1 MSRLDVP
8 QTVKVEWLVRR
19 PEEGGELANPHDPEP
34 QQGARPIR
42 RTSCRS
48 TERCLRVCLLLIRG
62 AVREGLYALALLT
75 LTGAVAS
82 AQPVCPGTA
91 TLTVFVE
98 NLSGTPTI
106 AVELDGELA
115 ADTATCGGSGATSYR
130 ETVTCTGSGVV
141 RCGQL
146 AALQPGTWVHRLS
159 VTVPGSATQQQAQ
172 RLVLVA
178 GSPAEVSNALVW
190 TVYPQTFVVQA
201 ATAAELQARLDA
213 ATAYTRANPGPAL
226 VTFSADAFPG
236 TTAPQRI
243 YLLQPPCSLD
253 VTHNRC
259 SPGGTWDGW
268 TAGVCFLGDRIGVD
282 ALDRSAQPGGVIL
295 SVGTCGRQVLR
306 LYGSDNVL
314 RGLVFEG
321 SRKPNPK
328 PPCQVDTVA
337 MTGARARRNRIEQS
351 LFVGPT
357 CGDTV
362 SVDSDAGQPD
372 DDGPGDNVIVDGRIT
387 NAADKGGK
395 VDCGGFLTI
404 ERTCLHDN
412 RNGGIQSTLGGHVVA
427 IENVVQHNV
436 AGSAQNGL
444 TVKGAADRST
454 LVTEGNVV
462 RFSGGRG
469 LSVTDN
475 AEATFQDD
483 YVADNQFA
491 GSRVETTASGPVD
504 AMPAARF
511 HGVALVCNRQAGLT
525 GTCDP
530 PPGGVEMPCTT
541 VEDCCTGSDGTVDAG
556 CVATTRCA
564 PGSFP
569 SGFGAVIA
577 EAAGH
582 AAPDVSYGDALQ
594 PGRNAFTSNRNTSAG
609 ANFRVPDSTAAVPA
623 EGNQWEHCAT
633 GSPCSNVAQ
642 DISPPD
648 GPIDLG
654 AIPDPRA
661 TDGFGLVRVTP
672 PRPRVGE
679 VVRVYGEVFDAIAG
693 NPVAGTGN
701 CADLPVCAPDG
712 TCPTGP
718 CVSGTC
724 PCSIA
729 SPAVQLRNAQSGAN
743 RIRIEAEDGTVLAD
757 ATGARDFYPDAV
769 TPTMLAFRMPFDCFA
784 PLTLEVSKGDP
795 SGNRSF
801 AFIPLCDPKGCADQP
816 AGTPCDDGDACALD
830 DRCDGNGSCV
840 GGAPLV
846 CDGPCLACDP
856 MAGCV
861 PKPVSAGCDD
871 GDACTTGDHCS
882 GDGNVCVSGQAVVCG
897 GQCLT
902 GACDPLVGCLPKP
915 ADRPC
920 TDGNACTVGDHCSG
934 TANVCVA
941 GAPSVCDGP
950 CLTGICDPQAGCRPK
965 EGVKALTCRVDE
977 CRRAR
982 LHRSLRKLA
991 VLMDQAVEAGK
1002 PPSARRIRRFAGLLA
1017 RCGVSVPPPPLHW
1030 PRGDPGVPSGRGRC
1044 HGGNK
1049 GAER

>member
-75 LTGAVAS
+75 LTAAVAS

-178 GSPAEVSNALVW
+178 GSAAEVSNALVW
-190 TVYPQTFVVQA
+190 TVYPETFAVQA
-201 ATAAELQARLDA
+201 ASAAELQARLDD
-213 ATAYTRANPGPAL
+213 ATAYTRENPGPAL

-236 TTAPQRI
+236 AMTPQRI

-259 SPGGTWDGW
+259 SPDGTWDGW
-268 TAGVCFLGDRIGVD
+268 TAGVCFLGDRIVVD

-295 SVGTCGRQVLR
+295 SVDTCGRQVLR
-306 LYGSDNVL
+306 LYGSENVL

-351 LFVGPT
+351 RFVAPT

-362 SVDSDAGQPD
+362 SVDSDAGQPYD
-372 DDGPGDNVIVDGRIT
+372 
-387 NAADKGGK
+387 
-395 VDCGGFLTI
+395 
-404 ERTCLHDN
+404 
-412 RNGGIQSTLGGHVVA
+412 S
-427 IENVVQHNV
+427 
-436 AGSAQNGL
+436 
-444 TVKGAADRST
+444 GAA
-454 LVTEGNVV
+454 
-462 RFSGGRG
+462 
-469 LSVTDN
+469 
-475 AEATFQDD
+475 
-483 YVADNQFA
+483 NQFA
-491 GSRVETTASGPVD
+491 GSRVETTASVPAD
-504 AMPAARF
+504 AVPAARF

-530 PPGGVEMPCTT
+530 PPGGVEMPCAM

-633 GSPCSNVAQ
+633 GSPCSNVVQ

-672 PRPRVGE
+672 PRPRAGE
-679 VVRVYGEVFDAIAG
+679 VGRVYGEVFDAIAG

-718 CVSGTC
+718 CVNGTC
-724 PCSIA
+724 PCSRGGRRVR
-729 SPAVQLRNAQSGAN
+729 SRRSLRL
-743 RIRIEAEDGTVLAD
+743 RW
-757 ATGARDFYPDAV
+757 
-769 TPTMLAFRMPFDCFA
+769 TMSHWYVR
-784 PLTLEVSKGDP
+784 
-795 SGNRSF
+795 
-801 AFIPLCDPKGCADQP
+801 P
-816 AGTPCDDGDACALD
+816 AGWLPSEG
-830 DRCDGNGSCV
+830 RCEGVDLPSRRV
-840 GGAPLV
+840 PESEAP
-846 CDGPCLACDP
+846 
-856 MAGCV
+856 
-861 PKPVSAGCDD
+861 
-871 GDACTTGDHCS
+871 
-882 GDGNVCVSGQAVVCG
+882 
-897 GQCLT
+897 
-902 GACDPLVGCLPKP
+902 PKP
-915 ADRPC
+915 AE
-920 TDGNACTVGDHCSG
+920 
-934 TANVCVA
+934 A
-941 GAPSVCDGP
+941 GGSDGP
-950 CLTGICDPQAGCRPK
+950 G
-965 EGVKALTCRVDE
+965 
-977 CRRAR
+977 
-982 LHRSLRKLA
+982 
-991 VLMDQAVEAGK
+991 
-1002 PPSARRIRRFAGLLA
+1002 
-1017 RCGVSVPPPPLHW
+1017 
-1030 PRGDPGVPSGRGRC
+1030 GRG
-1044 HGGNK
+1044 GK
-1049 GAER
+1049 APERP